1 MKRLFFV
8 LALIFAVGTVHAADG
23 DLLADR
29 LFAPEIVPLKLTD
42 FGLAGSGKPSFQ
54 VSTNPSAQTGELNP
68 GKALLLSAI
77 IPGAGEY
84 YAGNKIKAAIFF
96 TIEVAAWTSVVYFY
110 GEGKDKEDEFIAF
123 ADENFDEDIYRAH
136 EFGLA
141 QDPNHGD
148 GDTPGFDGTIEEW
161 TAMSWEKKIHYL
173 PREGFTHELP
183 TLAERNA
190 NWSLKQQFYEMIGKY
205 LDQFGFG
212 WNDRYGDDE
221 GTPYFDWKNGDGPA
235 DSPNS
240 GLYMDMRHDSNKL
253 LGYSAWGYNIALLN
267 HVASA
272 LDASFSV
279 RIAKRRAKAE
289 LGFRQVPY
297 NGGLVNAAGLNFS
310 W

>member
-42 FGLAGSGKPSFQ
+42 LGLTGSGKPSFQ
-54 VSTNPSAQTGELNP
+54 VSTNPSAQAGELNP

-77 IPGAGEY
+77 VPGAGEF
-84 YAGNKIKAAIFF
+84 YAGSKIKAAIFF
-96 TIEVAAWTSVVYFY
+96 TIEVAAWTGVVYFY
-110 GEGKDKEDEFIAF
+110 GQGKDKEDEYMEF
-123 ADENFDEDIYRAH
+123 ADEHFDEDIYRAH
-136 EFGLA
+136 EYELA
-141 QDPNHGD
+141 RSDQHGD
-148 GDTPGFDGTIEEW
+148 IEERAYAGSLEEW
-161 TAMSWEKKIHYL
+161 TDLSWEEKIHYL
-173 PREGFTHELP
+173 PKEGFTHELP
-183 TLAERNA
+183 TMTERNA

-205 LDQFGFG
+205 IHQFGMAWDDAF
-212 WNDRYGDDE
+212 GDDT
-221 GTPYFDWKNGDGPA
+221 GTPYFDGASVRSLD
-235 DSPNS
+235 
-240 GLYMDMRHDSNKL
+240 YMGMRDDSNKL

-297 NGGLVNAAGLNFS
+297 NGALVNAAGLNFS

>member
-42 FGLAGSGKPSFQ
+42 LGLAGSGKPSFQ
-54 VSTNPSAQTGELNP
+54 VSTNPSAQAGELNP

-77 IPGAGEY
+77 VPGAGEF

-96 TIEVAAWTSVVYFY
+96 TIEVAAWTGVVYFY

-123 ADENFDEDIYRAH
+123 ADENFDEDIYRDH
-136 EFGLA
+136 EFSLA
-141 QDPNHGD
+141 QNPQYGD
-148 GDTPGFDGTIEEW
+148 GDAPAFDGSIEDW
-161 TAMSWEKKIHYL
+161 TAMSWEEKIHYL

-183 TLAERNA
+183 TLAERNS
-190 NWSLKQQFYEMIGKY
+190 NWSRKQQYYEMIGKY
-205 LDQFGFG
+205 IHQFGMA
-212 WNDRYGDDE
+212 WADAYRDDP
-221 GTPYFDWKNGDGPA
+221 GTPHFDGVSVFSVD
-235 DSPNS
+235 
-240 GLYMDMRHDSNKL
+240 YMGMRDDSNKL

>member
-42 FGLAGSGKPSFQ
+42 LGLTGSGKPSFQ
-54 VSTNPSAQTGELNP
+54 VSTNPSAQAGELNP

-77 IPGAGEY
+77 IPGAGEF
-84 YAGNKIKAAIFF
+84 YAGSKIKAAIFF

-123 ADENFDEDIYRAH
+123 ANKHFDEKIYRDH

-141 QDPNHGD
+141 QDQRYGD
-148 GDTPGFDGTIEEW
+148 LEDSAYDGTLEEW
-161 TAMSWEKKIHYL
+161 TALSWEEKIHYL

-183 TLAERNA
+183 TPEERDA

-205 LDQFGFG
+205 IHQFGMA
-212 WNDRYGDDE
+212 WSDQYGDID
-221 GTPYFDWKNGDGPA
+221 GTPHFDGVSDFSQ
-235 DSPNS
+235 D
-240 GLYMDMRHDSNKL
+240 YMGMRDDSNKL